1 MKKQYIVRIKSD
13 TGETISELTFKSLKN
28 ADSYIHSAGLS
39 DYDCDLCVRIPVEKI
54 EVTKDIPLAVRK
66 GAWS

>member
-13 TGETISELTFKSLKN
+13 TGETISELTFKSLKK
-28 ADSYIHSAGLS
+28 ADSYIRSAGLS